1 MARISRRHQRPA
13 HSTRAGSSGRP
24 LSGAIAVVAGATRGA
39 GRGIARALGE
49 AGATVY
55 CTGRSVKG
63 RPSTYKRPETI
74 DETAAMIGDAGGQ
87 AIAVRVDHTVEAEV
101 KALFR
106 RIERT
111 HARLDV
117 LVNSIAGEDP
127 MMGQWGNF
135 WKVDLK
141 NADAILRQALTSHII
156 TAKHA
161 APLMIRNRRGLI
173 VEVTESDLLGAG
185 GNPLTQTVK
194 AALKLL
200 ALNMAAQ
207 LKTHGVTALAITPG
221 FLRSESMLQH
231 FHVTEANWRDGGKK
245 DRNFLESE
253 SPLYVGRAV
262 AALASDPQVIEHT
275 GQLLSSWELARR
287 YGFTD
292 YDGRRPDW
300 GRLAID
306 WSVLPPP
313 MVQLFRT
320 GIDLQLAWLT
330 ALSSRTRRFRRK
342 LPAE

>member
-1 MARISRRHQRPA
+1 MAKKPTTTTSRRPA
-13 HSTRAGSSGRP
+13 RLVKTHRP
-24 LSGAIAVVAGATRGA
+24 LSGAVAVVAGATRGA

-63 RPSTYKRPETI
+63 RPSPYKRPETI
-74 DETAAMIGDAGGQ
+74 DETAAMINDAGGT
-87 AIAVRVDHTVEAEV
+87 AIAVRVDHTVESEV

-106 RIERT
+106 RVDRK
-111 HARLDV
+111 HRRLDL

-135 WKVDLK
+135 WQADLK
-141 NADAILRQALTSHII
+141 NADAIFRQALTSHII

-161 APLMIRNRRGLI
+161 APIMIRRRRGLI
-173 VEVTESDLLGAG
+173 VEVTENDLLGGG
-185 GNPLTQTVK
+185 GNPMSQVVK
-194 AALKLL
+194 VGLKVL
-200 ALNMAAQ
+200 ALNMAAE
-207 LKTHGVTALAITPG
+207 LKGHGVAAVAVTPG

-231 FHVTEANWRDGGKK
+231 FGVTEANWRDFGKQ
-245 DRNFLESE
+245 DPNFLESE

-262 AALASDPQVIEHT
+262 AALAADPHVLEHT
-275 GQLLSSWELARR
+275 GHLLSSWELAHR

-300 GRLAID
+300 GQLSID

-313 MVQLFRT
+313 LVELIRT
-320 GIDLQLAWLT
+320 GTTLQLVWLNT
-330 ALSSRTRRFRRK
+330 LAGRSRHFLDKMPR
-342 LPAE
+342 